1 MNTVNI
7 YIHGTTD
14 AWNESD
20 HPRQAAAFAE
30 AYALHP
36 TSLKYGNRGPDP
48 TKFPG
53 YIKR

>member
-20 HPRQAAAFAE
+20 HPRAE
-30 AYALHP
+30 NGQF
-36 TSLKYGNRGPDP
+36 GNRGPDP